1 MGTRAKLLTATV
13 ALGLVSLYVSHL
25 KRRFRRGACA
35 AVRVFLN
42 EVQKVRQ
49 ETLTVTWFSRR
60 PMADV
65 GQFAALLDPKVELL
79 VVGSGRLGDV
89 DARTQVLISSDPQP
103 YEADSGGQFERL
115 ARLEA
120 FLQPYAGVAPAV
132 SRALRRERR
141 RRNARDLA
149 PLLCCNSH
157 HNAPMTSELAVGL
170 VLAAAKRLC
179 VADAQLRV
187 GDGRRGW
194 LARGCGGGGTPGTQL
209 SPTA

>member
-79 VVGSGRLGDV
+79 VVGSGR
-89 DARTQVLISSDPQP
+89 SK
-103 YEADSGGQFERL
+103 
-115 ARLEA
+115 
-120 FLQPYAGVAPAV
+120 V
-132 SRALRRERR
+132 SRPPEARPVPFLGVRR
-141 RRNARDLA
+141 
-149 PLLCCNSH
+149 
-157 HNAPMTSELAVGL
+157 GL
-170 VLAAAKRLC
+170 VPGS
-179 VADAQLRV
+179 LRAWMST
-187 GDGRRGW
+187 GTGQR
-194 LARGCGGGGTPGTQL
+194 CGGTRYQGLPRPGL
-209 SPTA
+209 SIG